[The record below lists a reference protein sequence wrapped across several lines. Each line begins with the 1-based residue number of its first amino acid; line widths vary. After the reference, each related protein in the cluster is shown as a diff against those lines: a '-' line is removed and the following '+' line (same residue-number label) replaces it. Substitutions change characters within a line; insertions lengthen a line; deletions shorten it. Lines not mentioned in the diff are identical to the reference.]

1 MSEFDT
7 SEVVNEEEVVDLGMK
22 KKSDTDIDVDPDALL
37 DPEEVL
43 DAPLED
49 EEKDVDDETVLGV
62 DKDIVDYMFSQSDH
76 E

>member
-1 MSEFDT
+1 MSDFDT
-7 SEVVNEEEVVDLGMK
+7 SEIVNEEEVADLGIK
-22 KKSDTDIDVDPDALL
+22 KKNDVDIGVDPDAIL
-37 DPEEVL
+37 DPEEII
-43 DAPLED
+43 DTPLED

>member
-1 MSEFDT
+1 MSDLDT
-7 SEVVNEEEVVDLGMK
+7 SEVVNEEEVVDLGIK
-22 KKSDTDIDVDPDALL
+22 RKNDVDIDVDPDAIL
-37 DPEEVL
+37 DPEEIM
-43 DAPLED
+43 DTPLED

>member
-1 MSEFDT
+1 MSDLDT
-7 SEVVNEEEVVDLGMK
+7 SEVVNEEEVVDLGIK
-22 KKSDTDIDVDPDALL
+22 RKNDVDIDVDPDAIL
-37 DPEEVL
+37 DPEEIL
-43 DAPLED
+43 DTPLED

>member
-1 MSEFDT
+1 MSDFDT
-7 SEVVNEEEVVDLGMK
+7 SEIVNEEEVADLGIK
-22 KKSDTDIDVDPDALL
+22 KKNDVDIDVDPDAIL
-37 DPEEVL
+37 DPEEIM
-43 DAPLED
+43 DTPLED

>member
-1 MSEFDT
+1 MSDFDT
-7 SEVVNEEEVVDLGMK
+7 SEIVNEEEVADLGIK
-22 KKSDTDIDVDPDALL
+22 KKNDVDIDVDPDAIL
-37 DPEEVL
+37 DPEEIMNT
-43 DAPLED
+43 PLED

>member
-1 MSEFDT
+1 MSDFDT
-7 SEVVNEEEVVDLGMK
+7 SEIVNEEEVADLGIK
-22 KKSDTDIDVDPDALL
+22 KKNDADIDVDPDAIL
-37 DPEEVL
+37 DPEEII
-43 DAPLED
+43 DTPLED

>member
-1 MSEFDT
+1 MDFEKD
-7 SEVVNEEEVVDLGMK
+7 EVVNEEEIDTLGLK
-22 KKSDTDIDVDPDALL
+22 KKDDEHLDDGLVDAIGDDTVVDPDLV
-37 DPEEVL
+37 P
-43 DAPLED
+43 D